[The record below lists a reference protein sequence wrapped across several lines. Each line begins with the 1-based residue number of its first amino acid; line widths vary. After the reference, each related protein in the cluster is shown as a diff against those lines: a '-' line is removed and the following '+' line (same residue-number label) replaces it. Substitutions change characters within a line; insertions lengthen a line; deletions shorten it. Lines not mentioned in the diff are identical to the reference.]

1 MTKALLRT
9 IQAEYEHTDATID
22 SLCAKYNCTTKDLR
36 GYTTW
41 NKNIVAELD
50 TSIKLVYETV
60 YAPQHDIGLDIEDEE
75 DVLEVYTE
83 YQDFAKVRNE
93 ILRLGYV
100 LDDAKLIKVP
110 KMEKSIS
117 DSEMEK
123 AQSAIEKIEEL
134 EDVQDVWTDIGV

>member
-1 MTKALLRT
+1 MEKSPKYGEPD
-9 IQAEYEHTDATID
+9 IFVSDDKDEVMMNIMDID
-22 SLCAKYNCTTKDLR
+22 
-36 GYTTW
+36 G
-41 NKNIVAELD
+41 V
-50 TSIKLVYETV
+50 V
-60 YAPQHDIGLDIEDEE
+60 DIEDEE
-75 DVLEVYTE
+75 DVLEVFTE

-123 AQSAIEKIEEL
+123 AQNAIEKIEEL